1 MKAWKMAQEISD
13 DFMAMQE
20 DNIAY
25 FTSLDSEYYVAADRE
40 MQFALQVG
48 DRLVRVMK
56 YFHPTSDVTKA
67 LEDRLT
73 DMESEVEAYERNLV
87 DLGDFA
93 F

>member
-1 MKAWKMAQEISD
+1 
-13 DFMAMQE
+13 
-20 DNIAY
+20 
-25 FTSLDSEYYVAADRE
+25 
-40 MQFALQVG
+40 
-48 DRLVRVMK
+48 MK